1 MEKELSA
8 GQELKQKNRNNIYKL
23 IHRRGVVSKQD
34 IVRELGLSLPT
45 VTQNLTDLL
54 REGLIC
60 EQGSFGNTGGRR
72 ARGYAVVPRA
82 KVAVGVDIN
91 ARRCAIVIL
100 DLHGTIIGN
109 RREYCRFSNT
119 DEYYKMV
126 SNLIEEL
133 IDSCSVDRN
142 TILGVGIATQ
152 GIMNPE
158 KNRIVYGEILGIT
171 GTTRDTIGKY
181 IPYPRVL
188 LHDSDMAAFAEA
200 WNSED
205 DREAVYLSC
214 STNLGGAIAEKDP
227 GKMRP
232 DRFGRARVEH
242 MTLIPDGKKCY
253 CGQNGC
259 ADAYC
264 STSVLSDYAED
275 GRLDT
280 FFAELK
286 AGDEGAT
293 ELWDDY
299 LDKLAILINNTCM
312 MFDSDVIIG
321 GYMGEHMEDYMDDL
335 KNRVYKRNSFDR
347 SRDYVRLCRVKK
359 EPVAVGAA
367 LYYIEDFVSNI

>member
-1 MEKELSA
+1 MGKDVTV
-8 GQELKQKNRNNIYKL
+8 GQELKQKNRNNIYQL
-23 IHRRGVVSKQD
+23 IHQSGVVSKQF

-54 REGLIC
+54 QEGLIC

-72 ARGYAVVPRA
+72 ARGYAIVSQA

-91 ARRCAIVIL
+91 ARRCAIVIV
-100 DLHGTIIGN
+100 DLNGTIIGN

-119 DEYYKMV
+119 DEYYRMV
-126 SNLIEEL
+126 SGLIEEL
-133 IDSCSVDRN
+133 IDASSVERAS
-142 TILGVGIATQ
+142 ILGVGIATQ
-152 GIMNPE
+152 GIMNSE
-158 KNRIVYGEILGIT
+158 KNKIVYGEILGIT
-171 GTTRDTIGKY
+171 GTSLDTIGKY
-181 IPYPRVL
+181 IPYPKVL

-200 WNSED
+200 WNAED
-205 DREAVYLSC
+205 AHEAVYLSC
-214 STNLGGAIAEKDP
+214 STNLGGAIAEKETE
-227 GKMRP
+227 KNRS

-264 STSVLSDYAED
+264 ATSVLSDYPED

-280 FFAELK
+280 FFLK
-286 AGDEGAT
+286 LRTGDEGAKD
-293 ELWDDY
+293 LWDDY

-312 MFDSDVIIG
+312 MYDSDVIIG

-335 KNRVYKRNSFDR
+335 KRRVYKRNTFDR
-347 SRDYVRLCRVKK
+347 SRDYVRLCTVKK
-359 EPVAVGAA
+359 EPVSVGAA
-367 LYYIEDFVSNI
+367 LYFIDEFINSI